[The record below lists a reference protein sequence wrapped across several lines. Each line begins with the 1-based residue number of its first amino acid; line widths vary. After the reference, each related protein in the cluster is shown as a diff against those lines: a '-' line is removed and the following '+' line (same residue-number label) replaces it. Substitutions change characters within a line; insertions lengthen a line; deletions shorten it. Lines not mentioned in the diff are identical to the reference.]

1 MLFRANCFSV
11 CFFLFSSLSFR
22 SIGNRIS
29 HVRNLTSLISLTEL
43 NLRRNVITN
52 IDGLEKLPS
61 LQRVFLS
68 HNAIEALYN
77 ISCVFQITYLIE
89 LSMDGNPVAE
99 VDPVKYRNQIIAHIP
114 SLKHLDLKRITDEER
129 ALAIKSLNDLAA
141 DNAFPPHLQIFKESQ
156 GSSNRLGNGSSPLT
170 LPSLPLS
177 AGGTLAVE
185 DLDGE
190 GEKTAKKVS
199 LLSLHSSGSNFV
211 LPDSSSPL
219 LASKSFLAS
228 NTSSSDRLIDGNSSG
243 LSGGIG
249 GAFGVARSLL
259 SNSFQLQASSNAD
272 EEGGMLL
279 KKSFAGLSGQQAN
292 NHSILP
298 SVNNPNSSGPTS
310 PVAHHLGSLVALA
323 KAGRISKAQ
332 NLFDI
337 EVLI

>member
-1 MLFRANCFSV
+1 
-11 CFFLFSSLSFR
+11 
-22 SIGNRIS
+22 
-29 HVRNLTSLISLTEL
+29 
-43 NLRRNVITN
+43 VITN
-52 IDGLEKLPS
+52 IEGLEKLPS

-68 HNAIEALYN
+68 HNSIEALSN
-77 ISCVFQITYLIE
+77 ISCIFQITYLIE
-89 LSMDGNPVAE
+89 LSMDGNPVA
-99 VDPVKYRNQIIAHIP
+99 DMDAVKYRNQIIAHIP

-129 ALAIKSLNDLAA
+129 ALAIKSLNDLAV
-141 DNAFPPHLQIFKESQ
+141 DNTLPSHLQIFKENHTTNQ
-156 GSSNRLGNGSSPLT
+156 NRLRDGNGSSPLT

-177 AGGTLAVE
+177 VGGNLAVE

-199 LLSLHSSGSNFV
+199 LLSLHSSGSTFV

-219 LASKSFLAS
+219 VASKSFLAS
-228 NTSSSDRLIDGNSSG
+228 NTSSSDRLMDGSG
-243 LSGGIG
+243 YGMSGGVG

-259 SNSFQLQASSNAD
+259 SNPFQQQQASLNAD
-272 EEGGMLL
+272 EEGGILL

-292 NHSILP
+292 NQSIL
-298 SVNNPNSSGPTS
+298 SSLNNPNSSSGPTS

-337 EVLI
+337 EVIIVS